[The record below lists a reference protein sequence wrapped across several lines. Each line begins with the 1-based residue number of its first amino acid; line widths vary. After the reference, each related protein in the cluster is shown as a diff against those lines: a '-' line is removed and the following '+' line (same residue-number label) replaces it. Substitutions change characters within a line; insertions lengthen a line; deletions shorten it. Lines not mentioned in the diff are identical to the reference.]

1 MGALIYGVAPAIEIS
16 DRALRHL
23 QVVIVAKLRRQES
36 FQFSWDGEPDVEGDE
51 SSPHNGRHGT
61 VWISQSSSLYFSFEA
76 PLAEPLNRDWI
87 ELLTRAASSP
97 GGLRVLPEPERRH
110 EGVPSERPT
119 HAEKRTRTGEPAG
132 R

>member
-1 MGALIYGVAPAIEIS
+1 MGSLIYGVAPAIEIS

-36 FQFSWDGEPDVEGDE
+36 FQFSWDGEPDVPGDE
-51 SSPHNGRHGT
+51 SAPHNGRHGS
-61 VWISQSSSLYFSFEA
+61 VWISQGSSLYFSFDA
-76 PLAEPLNRDWI
+76 SLTEPLNREWI

-97 GGLRVLPEPERRH
+97 GGLRVLPEPAR
-110 EGVPSERPT
+110 EGESEGSRKPVS
-119 HAEKRTRTGEPAG
+119 AREPA